1 MTSAG
6 TVPGGARRPGPP
18 APGDESGAVSVEA
31 AYGMAG
37 LVLVALVL
45 AWCLTLV
52 GGELA
57 LASASR
63 AAARVAARGESV
75 EDVVAEA
82 RRLVPDAEVSVR
94 DDGGHVVVECRRSVT
109 PPGVLARVGE
119 VQLEARSAAMV
130 EQP

>member
-1 MTSAG
+1 M
-6 TVPGGARRPGPP
+6 
-18 APGDESGAVSVEA
+18 SVEA

-75 EDVVAEA
+75 DEVVAEA
-82 RRLVPDAEVSVR
+82 HRVVPEAEVSVR

-109 PPGVLARVGE
+109 PPGFLARLGA
-119 VQLEARSAAMV
+119 VQLETRSAAVV